1 MRTIRDSAARL
12 YRRLAAVSL
21 SRFTIGL
28 AVLALLPRIAAVVA
42 GGNFSNP
49 ELYETGI
56 IAQNILHGNGYAMY
70 SGFPLPRNI
79 VSEEETKTGRPAP
92 SAFTLPG
99 YVAVMTVVFAVFGAT
114 PSGFIVLYILN
125 ILVSVFAV
133 LLAYLLMRALF
144 DDVSARLASLLFA
157 IHPPAIALALTFG
170 GGPWYQAVL
179 LLGITSVVFTVRRGT
194 VAAAVRAGIIGGVWI
209 LFRAEATALALM
221 FALWIFRKQ
230 GLRLAAVYFA
240 CVVIVAAPWPV
251 RNTNAFGS
259 FVPLTTNSWLNI
271 WRGFNPEATGG
282 AFDPSGVSNFFDSR
296 GEIVNEVRALP
307 VTPRRELDVAEI
319 YKRRAVAFIT
329 GHPGEAVV
337 LYVKK
342 VLMVFSVDYS
352 DKRTLTP
359 AFLFPHVGLTL
370 CALVCLVFLFR
381 RRADLRPLLAVVGFY
396 WLMLPCFHIE
406 TRYLLMLSA
415 VYFVLLG
422 GGLHIVRTRSTQHAK
437 L

>member
-1 MRTIRDSAARL
+1 MRTFRDRAARL
-12 YRRLAAVSL
+12 YDWLAAISHA
-21 SRFTIGL
+21 RFILGL
-28 AVLALLPRIAAVVA
+28 AILALLPRIAAVVA

-70 SGFPLPRNI
+70 TGFPLPRNTI
-79 VSEEETKTGRPAP
+79 TEEESRTGRPAP

-99 YVAVMTVVFAVFGAT
+99 YVAVMTAVFAVFGAT
-114 PSGFIVLYILN
+114 SSGVVVLYVLN
-125 ILVSVFAV
+125 ILVGVLAVF
-133 LLAYLLMRALF
+133 LAYLLMRTLF
-144 DDVSARLASLLFA
+144 SEGSARIASLLFA
-157 IHPPAIALALTFG
+157 VHPPAIALALTFG

-179 LLGITSVVFTVRRGT
+179 LLGITSVVFAVRRGT
-194 VAAAVRAGIIGGVWI
+194 VADAIRAGIIGGIWI
-209 LFRAEATALALM
+209 LFRAEATALAVL
-221 FALWIFRKQ
+221 FSLWLFRKQ
-230 GLRLAAVYFA
+230 GVRVASVYFA
-240 CVVIVAAPWPV
+240 CVVLVAAPWPI

-296 GEIVNEVRALP
+296 GEIVGEVRALP
-307 VTPRRELDVAEI
+307 VTARRELDVAEI
-319 YKRRAVAFIT
+319 YKRRALAFIT
-329 GHPGEAVV
+329 GHPGEAAA
-337 LYVKK
+337 LYAKK
-342 VLMVFSVDYS
+342 ILMVFTVDFS

-359 AFLFPHVGLTL
+359 AFLLPHVGLTL
-370 CALVCLVFLFR
+370 CALACLVFLLR
-381 RRADLRPLLAVVGFY
+381 KRADLRPLLAVVVFY

-422 GGLHIVRTRSTQHAK
+422 GGLHILRTPSTQSAE